1 MPTPTRFR
9 LWRQRPLAALTFLLL
24 PLALFASGC
33 GTDTGAADDGRIQ
46 AVATT
51 SIVADMVRQIGG
63 EHVRVQA
70 LMGPNVDPHVYRPSE
85 GDVTRMATADV
96 VFTNGLHLEGK
107 MGEALEQL
115 GSRGTVVRAIAEA
128 IPDSLRRES
137 VTYQGSYDPHVW
149 MNPLLWI
156 YAAEETARA
165 LADLD
170 PEHAADYQANA
181 AAAVDS
187 LRALDADLRQR
198 LSAIPESRRVLV
210 TAHDAFEYFG
220 RAYDFRVRGLQGL
233 STATEAGT
241 ADVQDLARF
250 VTEQGLPTMFVETS
264 VSERTIRAVQEA
276 VRARGGT
283 VELGEPLYSDALGG
297 PASGADTHAGM
308 LRHNVDAMVDGLGDS

>member
-1 MPTPTRFR
+1 MTNSG
-9 LWRQRPLAALTFLLL
+9 PLAALLLAVLL
-24 PLALFASGC
+24 PLALLSGCASG
-33 GTDTGAADDGRIQ
+33 GDAENDGRIQ

-63 EHVRVQA
+63 EHVNVQA

-85 GDVTRMATADV
+85 GDVTRMATADI
-96 VFTNGLHLEGK
+96 VFTNGMHLEGK

-115 GSRGTVVRAIAEA
+115 SARGTVVRAIAEA

-137 VTYQGSYDPHVW
+137 LTYQGSYDPHVW
-149 MNPLLWI
+149 MNPRLWI
-156 YAAEETARA
+156 YAANETAAA

-170 PEHAADYQANA
+170 PEHAAEYQANA
-181 AAAVDS
+181 TATVDS
-187 LRALDADLRQR
+187 LEALDLDLRER
-198 LSAIPESRRVLV
+198 IALIPEDRRVLV

-220 RAYDFRVRGLQGL
+220 RAYGFEVRGLQGL

-241 ADVQDLARF
+241 ADVQNLARF
-250 VTEQGLPTMFVETS
+250 VTEKGLPTMFVETS

-297 PASGADTHAGM
+297 PASGADTIFSM
-308 LRHNVDAMVDGLGDS
+308 LRHNVDAMVDGLGT